1 VLLTSCLEWTIGEDN
16 KQSCTLD
23 VIHQKVRN
31 FFNREM
37 AILFPVK
44 REMAILFFVKRDLDP
59 PFTTLIKMGHWKIS
73 FAQRDK
79 NLNNQV
85 SKVQIPKIEL
95 GEC

>member
-1 VLLTSCLEWTIGEDN
+1 MVGEDN

-31 FFNREM
+31 FFSREM

-59 PFTTLIKMGHWKIS
+59 PPPTLPPSWKS
-73 FAQRDK
+73 DAQTN
-79 NLNNQV
+79 NLNLCPLTE
-85 SKVQIPKIEL
+85 SEEIRFTL
-95 GEC
+95 GLHD